1 MGIAESRR
9 VARELALMVV
19 YCSKVKERLKAKDC
33 EKEVLSLLDE
43 EDLQISKVDEEAK
56 KFYKK
61 LIDAY
66 EEHKDK
72 ALELIGQHLERWE
85 IERMNPLD
93 LAILELGVC
102 ELLGIGDVTY
112 KVTISEAVNLAKKFS
127 SNRAPLLV
135 NAVMDSIAKTLGL
148 AQ

>member
-1 MGIAESRR
+1 MGIAESRK
-9 VARELALMVV
+9 VARELALLTV
-19 YCSKVKERLKAKDC
+19 YCSKVKEKLRAKDC
-33 EKEVLSLLDE
+33 EQEVLSLLDE
-43 EDLQISKVDEEAK
+43 EDLQITKIDEETRD
-56 KFYKK
+56 FYKR
-61 LIDAY
+61 LIEAH
-66 EEHKDK
+66 EEHKDR

-93 LAILELGVC
+93 LSILELGVC
-102 ELLGIGDVTY
+102 ELLGIDDVTY

-148 AQ
+148 SQ